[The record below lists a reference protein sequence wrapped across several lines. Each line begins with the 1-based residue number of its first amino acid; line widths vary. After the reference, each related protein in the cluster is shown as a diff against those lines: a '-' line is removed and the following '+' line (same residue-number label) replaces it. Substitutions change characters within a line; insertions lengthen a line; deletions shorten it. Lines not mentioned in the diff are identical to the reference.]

1 MKSVLASRTLWV
13 NLIISLSLLLPTPMQ
28 EWVKANA
35 DTILI
40 ASNLLNIGLR
50 LVTRKRLQLWGSNS

>member
-13 NLIISLSLLLPTPMQ
+13 NLIISLSLLLPTPIQ

-35 DTILI
+35 DAILI
-40 ASNLLNIGLR
+40 GSNLLNMLLR
-50 LVTRKRLQLWGSNS
+50 LITHKRLQLFPSA